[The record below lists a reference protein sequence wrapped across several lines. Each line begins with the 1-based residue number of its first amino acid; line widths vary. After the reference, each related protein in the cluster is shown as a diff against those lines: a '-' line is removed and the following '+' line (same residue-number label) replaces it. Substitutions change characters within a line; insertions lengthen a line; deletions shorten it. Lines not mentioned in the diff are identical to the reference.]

1 MLVLPRNASSQTTFL
16 HSPTTNSFCCLQ
28 KLLEDAENK
37 RQYPANNGEH
47 QFQERNQD
55 TTSQNSYYYTDQEPN
70 HICKNYD
77 VMPTPLMSVSA
88 SSHHS
93 L

>member
-47 QFQERNQD
+47 QFQKAKKVLAANRE
-55 TTSQNSYYYTDQEPN
+55 YTFEHIGKQTK
-70 HICKNYD
+70 ICKIN
-77 VMPTPLMSVSA
+77 
-88 SSHHS
+88 
-93 L
+93 